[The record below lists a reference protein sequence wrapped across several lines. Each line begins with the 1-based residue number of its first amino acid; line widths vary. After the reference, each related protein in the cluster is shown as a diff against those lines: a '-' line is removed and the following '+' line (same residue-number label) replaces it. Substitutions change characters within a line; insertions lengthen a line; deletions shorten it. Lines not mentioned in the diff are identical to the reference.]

1 MALDYTMTRDA
12 VNAAVQSDLLN
23 ANRIGQSA
31 AQLGYLGADA
41 FKELGLGQGGLFNF
55 LKGRQNPF
63 TQESIDTT
71 PNTQFG
77 DYGDV
82 NPMDVPM
89 DERVSFED
97 PNRVYDQPNMDILS
111 QVPTHEAKQGLINSL
126 TAEEGVSEEIPEVLD
141 EIDAPVQEVSP
152 EPTGAAAGG
161 SIGSVN
167 PDGSYEYIHP
177 DGRIEVFQAGDQ
189 PGVDQGVAPQT
200 LPQAPI
206 GPINTALANEQGM
219 GIVSTA
225 PPISAS
231 NLQGVDSPGMPG
243 DGQGFLPPEYGMTDE
258 EWQNQQE
265 EDFWNYGTPDDPRFQ
280 TIRWPNEDEFVTD
293 SIKNDLINYMDWG
306 WHDSPRGSD
315 EGLTNEQTG
324 SPLMDYLNKV
334 KGLFNKGKAALGLGE
349 EDPYKDFEFDESGG
363 LISDTRYGGKTKE
376 QLESG
381 MFPNWQSNIKAG
393 ADGSF
398 FSDEFSSFLPEARD
412 SLRPTNAKQMD
423 SFFGQGFSDLQPD
436 FRLAF
441 RKTAGR
447 KLPNKYSTDPKVLEY
462 LKSKGINPEDVI
474 WE

>member
-89 DERVSFED
+89 DQRVSFED

-141 EIDAPVQEVSP
+141 EIDAPVREVSP
-152 EPTGAAAGG
+152 EPIGDAVGG
-161 SIGSVN
+161 SIGNVYD
-167 PDGSYEYIHP
+167 DGSYEYVFP
-177 DGRIEVFQAGDQ
+177 DKSIEIFQAGEQ
-189 PGVDQGVAPQT
+189 PGANKGVTSQMLSQEPVDNSMSM
-200 LPQAPI
+200 
-206 GPINTALANEQGM
+206 GPIDTALSNEQGM

-258 EWQNQQE
+258 DFENQGL
-265 EDFWNYGTPDDPRFQ
+265 DMFWNTNASGTQIPD
-280 TIRWPNEDEFVTD
+280 ESVT
-293 SIKNDLINYMDWG
+293 DWG

-315 EGLTNEQTG
+315 EGSTNKQTG

-349 EDPYKDFEFDESGG
+349 EDPYKGFEFDESGG
-363 LISDTRYGGKTKE
+363 LISGGIYGGKNKE

-393 ADGSF
+393 ADKGF
-398 FSDEFSSFLPEARD
+398 FDEEFSKFLPEARD
-412 SLRPTNAKQMD
+412 SLRPTNAKQID

-462 LKSKGINPEDVI
+462 LNSKGINPEDVI